1 MALPAHKIENDWKSE
16 FLEFVSNRM
25 NQIEQDIPMTSLSD
39 ISKALFENRSEIM
52 GQAALALIHKKFGE
66 YFEQTHCKC
75 PNCRTRVKAKPKKV
89 KREVET
95 TVGILA
101 LYRPYFYC
109 HRCGTG
115 FYPLDTAL
123 GLSEGKTQ
131 WDVQELEAWL
141 SAEMPYETASE
152 TLERCAGIKRSNC
165 HLHKVANEVADDLDI
180 LDICPE
186 KTEIQAAIDK
196 LANGKFRRPVLMIGI
211 DGAHA
216 PTRPEPSPRAEKRGK
231 GDWKEVK
238 GFRIYLI
245 DNERI
250 VHLVSWHQIKTDKE
264 LAADF
269 QKIKQAGLIPEDQVR
284 IGIIG
289 AGAPWMWSGIHEIY
303 PDAKKVL
310 DYYHCSEYIH
320 KLAEVQY
327 GKNSQ
332 KAREWVEATLTR
344 LFLNQADQVVSGMKR
359 MKVQS
364 EDAAKQIEKT
374 IGYLEKRKDMVD
386 YGALRRGGYHIGS
399 GGIESSNKFISNVR
413 LKRSGAWWYPTNA
426 NNMLKLRCAK
436 YNKTF
441 DRIMEKRKPKGN
453 ELSIFQKS
461 GIRLVVDNK

>member
-1 MALPAHKIENDWKSE
+1 MVLSAPRAEYDWKTD
-16 FLEFVSNRM
+16 FLAFVSSRLDH
-25 NQIEQDIPMTSLSD
+25 IEQDIPMTSLSD
-39 ISKALFENRSEIM
+39 ISKTLFENRSEIM
-52 GQAALALIHKKFGE
+52 GQAALALIQKKFGQ
-66 YFEQTHCKC
+66 YLDQTHCDCPKC
-75 PNCRTRVKAKPKKV
+75 QVRVKAKPKMV

-95 TVGILA
+95 IVGIMA

-115 FYPLDTAL
+115 FYPLDAAL

-131 WDVQELEAWL
+131 WDVDELEAWL
-141 SAEMPYETASE
+141 CAEMPYETASE

-165 HLHKVANEVADDLDI
+165 HLHKVANEVADDLEI

-186 KTEIQAAIDK
+186 KTVIQSEIDK
-196 LANGKFRRPVLMIGI
+196 LAHGKFRRPVLMIGI

-216 PTRPEPSPRAEKRGK
+216 PTRPEPSPRAGKRGK
-231 GDWKEVK
+231 GEWKEVK
-238 GFRIYLI
+238 GFRIYLL

-250 VHLVSWHQIKTDKE
+250 VHLISWHQIKTDKE
-264 LAADF
+264 LANDF
-269 QKIKQAGLIPEDQVR
+269 LKIKQAGLIPEDKVR
-284 IGIIG
+284 ICVIG
-289 AGAPWMWSGIHEIY
+289 DGAPWIWNRIREIY
-303 PDAKKVL
+303 PEAKKVL

-332 KAREWVEATLTR
+332 KACEWVEATLAR
-344 LFLNQADQVVSGMKR
+344 LFLNHVDQVVSGMKR
-359 MKVQS
+359 MKAQS
-364 EDAAKQIEKT
+364 ETAAEQIEKT
-374 IGYLEKRKDMVD
+374 VRYLEERKDMVD

-441 DRIMEKRKPKGN
+441 DRIMEKRKSKGD
-453 ELSIFQKS
+453 ELSFFIKP
-461 GIRLVVDNK
+461 GIRLVVDND